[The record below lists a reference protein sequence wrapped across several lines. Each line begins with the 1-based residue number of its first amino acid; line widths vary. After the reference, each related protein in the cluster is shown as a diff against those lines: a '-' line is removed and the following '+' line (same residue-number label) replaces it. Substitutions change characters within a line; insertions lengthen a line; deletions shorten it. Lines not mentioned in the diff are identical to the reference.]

1 VRNTMSWLPA
11 YLVFG
16 ASLAALLACER
27 SESVGWADREGPGSV
42 APPRT
47 GAASSSPSPSEQ
59 AAPGSPSAIVL
70 EYQQLAMALDTLRQ
84 RAMADEV
91 LAAEWSRL
99 QADVEARI
107 AEGSAFHRELIA
119 RRAEIEARWV
129 EAQETGVPIPREELQ
144 QLIEHYS
151 NIRAEFSRARNQLL
165 EEDPELAARLIALQ
179 RRMFDKMRELEPARA
194 AEIDRVEELENLLFR
209 RQSPLPERDSTASD
223 PPG

>member
-1 VRNTMSWLPA
+1 MRNTMSWLPA

-119 RRAEIEARWV
+119 RRAEIEARWA

>member
-91 LAAEWSRL
+91 LAAEWRRL
-99 QADVEARI
+99 QADLEARI

-119 RRAEIEARWV
+119 RRAEIEARWA

-144 QLIEHYS
+144 QLIQHYS

-179 RRMFDKMRELEPARA
+179 RRTFDKMRELEPARA

-209 RQSPLPERDSTASD
+209 PQSPLPERDSTASD